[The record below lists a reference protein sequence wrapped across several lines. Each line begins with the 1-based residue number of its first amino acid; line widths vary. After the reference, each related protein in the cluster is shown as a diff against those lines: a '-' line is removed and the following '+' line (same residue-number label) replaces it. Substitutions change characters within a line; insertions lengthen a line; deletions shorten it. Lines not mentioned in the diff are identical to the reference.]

1 MLGTVLVVDD
11 SKLQRMILKESLKE
25 SFQVIEASGGQECL
39 DIIEHSKGKIDI
51 VLLDLVMP
59 GIDGFEVL
67 RRRQNSAIFRE
78 IPVIVLT
85 MSESVEDQIT
95 TFELGVNE
103 FILKPVN
110 AEIAIARIYNVLKSR
125 RRYDMLKKEQQEWQI
140 KAENDEMTGLLN
152 KATVQRLCDEVLQ
165 HGCGEEHAML
175 VVDIDNFKAVND
187 LYGHQMGDHTICAIA
202 DLLSANF
209 EGSDFVGRIGGDE
222 FVVLMRNITNHE
234 MARQKAEEIIRVMKY
249 KRELS
254 IPENVTVSIGLAF
267 SEGME
272 TDYQTLFQEADAA
285 LLASKK
291 EGKARMTELGHKRT
305 AEEESNVLAI
315 VWSTSRNIHS
325 TIEYVLGSY
334 VKVVDVSSKESLEER
349 IGQGKGKKIVFYAD
363 ASSTVK
369 EGKAIWQTVREIPEF
384 AGIPVVAICEEGNLE
399 QMKTA
404 LNSGVVTDLLLS
416 PLEPEL
422 LRRRVHS
429 HLGEKDIEA
438 PV

>member
-1 MLGTVLVVDD
+1 MQGTVLVVDD

-67 RRRQNSAIFRE
+67 RRRQNSAIFRK
-78 IPVIVLT
+78 IPVVVLT

-152 KATVQRLCDEVLQ
+152 KTTVQRLCDEVLQ

-209 EGSDFVGRIGGDE
+209 ERSDFVGRIGGDE
-222 FVVLMRNITNHE
+222 FVVLMRNITDHE
-234 MARQKAEEIIRVMKY
+234 MVRQKAEEIIRVMKY
-249 KRELS
+249 KREL
-254 IPENVTVSIGLAF
+254 
-267 SEGME
+267 
-272 TDYQTLFQEADAA
+272 
-285 LLASKK
+285 
-291 EGKARMTELGHKRT
+291 
-305 AEEESNVLAI
+305 
-315 VWSTSRNIHS
+315 
-325 TIEYVLGSY
+325 YVDRG
-334 VKVVDVSSKESLEER
+334 
-349 IGQGKGKKIVFYAD
+349 A
-363 ASSTVK
+363 
-369 EGKAIWQTVREIPEF
+369 
-384 AGIPVVAICEEGNLE
+384 
-399 QMKTA
+399 
-404 LNSGVVTDLLLS
+404 
-416 PLEPEL
+416 
-422 LRRRVHS
+422 
-429 HLGEKDIEA
+429 
-438 PV
+438 

>member
-67 RRRQNSAIFRE
+67 RRRKNSAIFRE

-234 MARQKAEEIIRVMKY
+234 MVRQKAEEIIRVMKY

-291 EGKARMTELGHKRT
+291 EGKARQKSVAFQKQLRKMITF
-305 AEEESNVLAI
+305 
-315 VWSTSRNIHS
+315 
-325 TIEYVLGSY
+325 
-334 VKVVDVSSKESLEER
+334 R
-349 IGQGKGKKIVFYAD
+349 I
-363 ASSTVK
+363 
-369 EGKAIWQTVREIPEF
+369 
-384 AGIPVVAICEEGNLE
+384 
-399 QMKTA
+399 
-404 LNSGVVTDLLLS
+404 
-416 PLEPEL
+416 
-422 LRRRVHS
+422 
-429 HLGEKDIEA
+429 
-438 PV
+438 

>member
-1 MLGTVLVVDD
+1 
-11 SKLQRMILKESLKE
+11 
-25 SFQVIEASGGQECL
+25 
-39 DIIEHSKGKIDI
+39 
-51 VLLDLVMP
+51 
-59 GIDGFEVL
+59 
-67 RRRQNSAIFRE
+67 
-78 IPVIVLT
+78 
-85 MSESVEDQIT
+85 
-95 TFELGVNE
+95 
-103 FILKPVN
+103 
-110 AEIAIARIYNVLKSR
+110 
-125 RRYDMLKKEQQEWQI
+125 MLKKEQQEWQI

-267 SEGME
+267 SESME

-291 EGKARMTELGHKRT
+291 EGKARRDKR
-305 AEEESNVLAI
+305 N
-315 VWSTSRNIHS
+315 
-325 TIEYVLGSY
+325 
-334 VKVVDVSSKESLEER
+334 
-349 IGQGKGKKIVFYAD
+349 
-363 ASSTVK
+363 
-369 EGKAIWQTVREIPEF
+369 
-384 AGIPVVAICEEGNLE
+384 
-399 QMKTA
+399 
-404 LNSGVVTDLLLS
+404 
-416 PLEPEL
+416 
-422 LRRRVHS
+422 
-429 HLGEKDIEA
+429 
-438 PV
+438 

>member
-1 MLGTVLVVDD
+1 
-11 SKLQRMILKESLKE
+11 
-25 SFQVIEASGGQECL
+25 
-39 DIIEHSKGKIDI
+39 
-51 VLLDLVMP
+51 
-59 GIDGFEVL
+59 
-67 RRRQNSAIFRE
+67 
-78 IPVIVLT
+78 
-85 MSESVEDQIT
+85 
-95 TFELGVNE
+95 
-103 FILKPVN
+103 
-110 AEIAIARIYNVLKSR
+110 
-125 RRYDMLKKEQQEWQI
+125 
-140 KAENDEMTGLLN
+140 
-152 KATVQRLCDEVLQ
+152 
-165 HGCGEEHAML
+165 
-175 VVDIDNFKAVND
+175 
-187 LYGHQMGDHTICAIA
+187 MGDHTICAIA

-209 EGSDFVGRIGGDE
+209 ERSDFVGRIGGDE
-222 FVVLMRNITNHE
+222 FVVLMRNITDHE
-234 MARQKAEEIIRVMKY
+234 MVRQKAEEIIRVMKY

-291 EGKARMTELGHKRT
+291 EGKARMTELGHKIT

-369 EGKAIWQTVREIPEF
+369 EGKTIWQTVREIPEF